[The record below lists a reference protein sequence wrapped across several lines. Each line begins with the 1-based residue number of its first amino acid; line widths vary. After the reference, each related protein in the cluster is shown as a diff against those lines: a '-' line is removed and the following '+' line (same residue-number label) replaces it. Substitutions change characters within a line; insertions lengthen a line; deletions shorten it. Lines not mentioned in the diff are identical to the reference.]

1 MKGRY
6 INFVLLV
13 LFGVL
18 SSCTTTKYVPVIE
31 HQTDTVY
38 QNRVLKDS
46 VFLHDS
52 VEVKIKGDTVTI
64 DRWHTKFISKEVH
77 DTTYVATH
85 DTIPQPYPVEVVK
98 EVEKELTWWQRQK
111 IAFGELAM
119 IMMAGLLV
127 FVLIKF
133 KIIKF

>member
-1 MKGRY
+1 
-6 INFVLLV
+6 VL
-13 LFGVL
+13 GVL

-46 VFLHDS
+46 VYLHDS
-52 VEVKIKGDTVTI
+52 IEVKIKGNSVTI
-64 DRWHTKFISKEVH
+64 DRWHTKYVEKQIH
-77 DTTYVATH
+77 DTTYIATH

-119 IMMAGLLV
+119 IVMAGLLV

>member
-1 MKGRY
+1 MKWRY

>member
-77 DTTYVATH
+77 DTTYVSTH